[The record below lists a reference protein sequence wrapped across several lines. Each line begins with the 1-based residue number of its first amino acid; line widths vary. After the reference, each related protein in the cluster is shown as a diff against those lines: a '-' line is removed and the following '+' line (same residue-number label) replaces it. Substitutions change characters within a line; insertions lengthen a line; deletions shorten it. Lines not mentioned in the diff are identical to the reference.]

1 MNKNIKIDCPV
12 CVSSNTFVT
21 GATEKLFCEDCGF
34 LFAEN
39 SQLPTGECLVCGS
52 RSFYYSSPF
61 GLSFLGRDTVCYVC
75 EAHYRNV
82 QIDSTEPGFSEE
94 SFARAEQSVE
104 ARRFKERAD
113 HWH

>member
-1 MNKNIKIDCPV
+1 MSKTIKIDCPV
-12 CVSSNTFVT
+12 CVSTNVFVT
-21 GATEKLFCEDCGF
+21 GAVEKLFCKDCRF

-39 SQLPTGECLVCGS
+39 SQLPADECLICGS
-52 RSFYYSSPF
+52 RSFYYFSPF

-82 QIDSTEPGFSEE
+82 QIDNPERRFSEE

-104 ARRFKERAD
+104 AQRFKERAEN
-113 HWH
+113 WH

>member
-1 MNKNIKIDCPV
+1 MSKTIKIDCPV
-12 CVSSNTFVT
+12 CVSRNVFVI
-21 GATEKLFCEDCGF
+21 GAVEKLSCDDCGF
-34 LFAEN
+34 LFTEN
-39 SQLPTGECLVCGS
+39 SQLLTGKCLICGS
-52 RSFYYSSPF
+52 GSFYYFSPF
-61 GLSFLGRDTVCYVC
+61 GLSFLGRDSVCYVC

-82 QIDSTEPGFSEE
+82 QIDNPEPSFSEA